1 MGAVKE
7 LALEKAYDLVAEIL
21 KLHPDELKKEMERE
35 GLTEI
40 EARHSLVDEAFGT
53 IVGGPEADTIF
64 DQPWV
69 RAWILKELPG
79 FNHDHGDSAE

>member
-7 LALEKAYDLVAEIL
+7 LALEKAYDLVDEIL

-35 GLTEI
+35 GLTEV
-40 EARHSLVDEAFGT
+40 EARHSLVDEAFRT
-53 IVGGPEADTIF
+53 IIGGPEADSIF

-69 RAWILKELPG
+69 FAWIRKALPG
-79 FNHDHGDSAE
+79 FNHEHDHAE